1 MPKDCLVCLDVPIPP
16 EYQTV
21 PNSCSAA
28 TIFITVCQYGIPRAG
43 PWLVNTMEVMFWIY
57 ISVSVLISA
66 FLYLTLW
73 STQYVT
79 LTHPPTHI

>member
-1 MPKDCLVCLDVPIPP
+1 
-16 EYQTV
+16 
-21 PNSCSAA
+21 
-28 TIFITVCQYGIPRAG
+28 
-43 PWLVNTMEVMFWIY
+43 MEVLFWIY

-79 LTHPPTHI
+79 LTHPPAHI

>member
-1 MPKDCLVCLDVPIPP
+1 MSRCPDTPRVRNC
-16 EYQTV
+16 

-73 STQYVT
+73 STQYVAPI
-79 LTHPPTHI
+79 HPPTHS

>member
-1 MPKDCLVCLDVPIPP
+1 
-16 EYQTV
+16 
-21 PNSCSAA
+21 
-28 TIFITVCQYGIPRAG
+28 
-43 PWLVNTMEVMFWIY
+43 MEVMFWIY

-79 LTHPPTHI
+79 PIHPPTHI

>member
-1 MPKDCLVCLDVPIPP
+1 MSRCAAPR
-16 EYQTV
+16 V
-21 PNSCSAA
+21 PNCPNRCSAA

-43 PWLVNTMEVMFWIY
+43 PWLVNTMEVLFWIY
-57 ISVSVLISA
+57 ISASVLISA

-79 LTHPPTHI
+79 LTHPPAYI